1 MLRLTCT
8 SSPAVSSPAVSSPA
22 QEQVS
27 PSLRFT
33 DLAAGDTVTVRTVF
47 EGLSMRSRFLRFH
60 AGRAMLPLRMQQRLA
75 DVHPGSHQAHV
86 ALLDH
91 RPVGIVRWIR
101 YAEEPQNAELAIE
114 VIDTVQDGGIGRQLA
129 ARAARSAM
137 AAGVQCF
144 LAYIDESNADLR
156 ARTLSYG
163 ATIDRHDRGL
173 LRLPVHAL
181 LAAVGGSMSDRHVHH
196 CP

>member
-1 MLRLTCT
+1 
-8 SSPAVSSPAVSSPA
+8 VSSPA
-22 QEQVS
+22 QQQVS
-27 PSLRFT
+27 SSLRFT
-33 DLAAGDTVTVRTVF
+33 DLTAGDTVTVRTVF

-75 DVHPGSHQAHV
+75 DVRPGFHQAHV

-101 YAEEPQNAELAIE
+101 YAEEPQSAELAIE
-114 VIDTVQDGGIGRQLA
+114 VIDAVQDAGIGRQLA

-144 LAYIDESNADLR
+144 LAFIDESNPDLR
-156 ARTLSYG
+156 VRTLSYG

-173 LRLPVHAL
+173 LRLPVQAL
-181 LAAVGGSMSDRHVHH
+181 LAAVGGSSDRHLQR

>member
-1 MLRLTCT
+1 MLRLTCA
-8 SSPAVSSPAVSSPA
+8 SISA
-22 QEQVS
+22 QQQVS

-47 EGLSMRSRFLRFH
+47 DGLSMRSRFLRFH
-60 AGRAMLPLRMQQRLA
+60 AGRSMLPLRMQQRLA
-75 DVHPGSHQAHV
+75 DVRPGSHEAHV
-86 ALLDH
+86 AVLDD

-114 VIDTVQDGGIGRQLA
+114 VIDAVQAGGIGRQLA

-137 AAGVQCF
+137 AAGVQWF

-156 ARTLSYG
+156 AWALSYG
-163 ATIDRHDRGL
+163 ATIDRRDRGL
-173 LRLPVHAL
+173 LRLPVPAL
-181 LAAVGGSMSDRHVHH
+181 LAAVDGPISDRHLHR
-196 CP
+196 CT